1 MHIHTSSPPD
11 LDNDP
16 PRDQSTQSPV
26 RPESEGPVR
35 LEPVLP
41 FARLGKDDVDYA
53 GGKGANLGE
62 LTAAGLPVPDG
73 FVVGAPAYAA
83 YCEQTGL
90 RERLA
95 ELLDGVDVEDTAAL
109 QAASAAAR
117 ELFDTT
123 PLPEPLQREI
133 RAAYGQIGSHPSA
146 SDGEA
151 GADADGNTVTE
162 AGGGTAGDTAPAVAV
177 RSSATA
183 EDTADTSF
191 AGMNETFL
199 NIRGAD
205 AVIDAVRRCW
215 RSLFGAR
222 TIYYRGMNGFGQA
235 AMDIAV
241 VVQRQVN
248 STRAGVMFTV
258 NPATGERGELV
269 IEGSFGLGEAVV
281 SGSVSPDRYIVEKAT
296 LAIRRREVHRK
307 ELVIEYAPDGGTQQ
321 RTLSEDDSL
330 RPVLTDAEVV
340 AVAGLGR
347 RIEEHYGFPQDTEW
361 AFDPEGALWMLQSRP
376 ITTLQELPAEA
387 SATLEPDAAGAGA
400 GAGAGG
406 TGAGAGTGGA
416 GGGAEPAVLLRGL
429 GGAPGGAS
437 GSARVLRSL
446 ADADR
451 LGEGDVL
458 VTHMTAPDWLPLMRR
473 AAAIVTDSGGMT
485 CHAAIV
491 SRELGIPCVV
501 GTGEATR
508 VLRDGEAITVD
519 ATRGVVLEGLPD
531 VGLAATSFLDG
542 SPPAGGPGSGAGLP
556 TTTGAGSPSVASAAT
571 AAVPGGAAGTSTGG
585 PVTGTQILVN
595 LSEPSQVQRVAGLAV
610 DGVGLLRAELM
621 VLEALA
627 GDHPR
632 VLLEEGRGEDFVA
645 RMAAGLTTFAAGFAP
660 RPVTYR
666 TIDFRTNEFSGLR
679 GGERFEPQESNPM
692 IGYRGALRYTR
703 EPDVFRLEL
712 AALRQVWDAGLQNLH
727 VMLPFVRTARELRR
741 CRELIAESGLLD
753 RAGFELWVMA
763 EVPSVLFNLADYAAL
778 GVAGIS
784 VGSNDL
790 TQLLLGADRDNEV
803 LAETFDERD
812 PAVTAYL
819 RELIPRARELG
830 LRTSIC
836 GQAPSVHPEYA
847 ELLVRAGIDAISV
860 NIDVIDRTRALVAA
874 AEQRVLLDAA
884 RTAGQADGAGR
895 RPNGSQPER
904 VGRPRA
910 G

>member
-1 MHIHTSSPPD
+1 MSAATDAPP
-11 LDNDP
+11 L
-16 PRDQSTQSPV
+16 TGEPV
-26 RPESEGPVR
+26 RPFS
-35 LEPVLP
+35 
-41 FARLGKDDVDYA
+41 RLGRGDVAYA

-62 LTAAGLPVPDG
+62 LAAAGLPVPDG

-83 YCEQTGL
+83 FCGETGL

-95 ELLDGVDVEDTAAL
+95 GLLDGVDVEDTGAL
-109 QAASAAAR
+109 QAAGTAAR
-117 ELFDTT
+117 DLFDQT
-123 PLPEPLQREI
+123 PIPEPLRREI
-133 RAAYGQIGSHPSA
+133 RSRYEQL
-146 SDGEA
+146 
-151 GADADGNTVTE
+151 
-162 AGGGTAGDTAPAVAV
+162 AGGDSDLPVAV

-183 EDTADTSF
+183 EDTAETSF

-199 NIRGAD
+199 NVRGAD

-222 TIYYRGMNGFGQA
+222 TIYYRGVNGFAQA
-235 AMDIAV
+235 DMDIAV

-296 LAIRRREVHRK
+296 LAIRRREVHHK
-307 ELVIEYAPDGGTQQ
+307 DLLIEYAPGGGTAQ
-321 RTLSEDDSL
+321 RALSEEEAL
-330 RPVLTDAEVV
+330 APVLTDEEVV
-340 AVAGLGR
+340 AVAELGR
-347 RIEEHYGFPQDTEW
+347 RIEEHYGSPQDTEW
-361 AFDPEGALWMLQSRP
+361 AFDPDGALWMLQSRP
-376 ITTLQELPAEA
+376 ITTLHDEA
-387 SATLEPDAAGAGA
+387 PNSAAVERVQPQS
-400 GAGAGG
+400 
-406 TGAGAGTGGA
+406 
-416 GGGAEPAVLLRGL
+416 VLLHGL
-429 GGAPGGAS
+429 GGAPGSAAGA
-437 GSARVLRSL
+437 ARVLSSL
-446 ADADR
+446 ADAAS
-451 LGEGDVL
+451 LGDGEVL
-458 VTHMTAPDWLPLMRR
+458 VTHMTSPDWLPLMRR

-508 VLRDGEAITVD
+508 VLRDGERVTVD
-519 ATRGVVLEGLPD
+519 ATRGVVLEGVEDLN
-531 VGLAATSFLDG
+531 GG
-542 SPPAGGPGSGAGLP
+542 PPAGGPAGGVDRSTAADAP
-556 TTTGAGSPSVASAAT
+556 GPAAAAT
-571 AAVPGGAAGTSTGG
+571 PATVTAGA

-595 LSEPSQVQRVAGLAV
+595 LSEPSQVERVRGLPV
-610 DGVGLLRAELM
+610 DGVGLLRAEMM

-632 VLLEEGRGEDFVA
+632 TLLEEGRGEEFVA
-645 RMAAGLTTFAAGFAP
+645 RMAEGLSTFAAGFAP

-666 TIDFRTNEFSGLR
+666 TIDFRTNEFRGLR

-712 AALRQVWDAGLQNLH
+712 AALGRVWDAGLRNLH

-741 CRELIAESGLLD
+741 CRELIAEAGLLE
-753 RAGFELWVMA
+753 RPGFELWVMA
-763 EVPSVLFNLADYAAL
+763 EVPSVLFNLAEYAAL
-778 GVAGIS
+778 GVTGIS
-784 VGSNDL
+784 IGSNDL

-860 NIDVIDRTRALVAA
+860 SVDVVDRTRALVAA
-874 AEQRVLLDAA
+874 AERRVLLDSA
-884 RTAGQADGAGR
+884 RAQG
-895 RPNGSQPER
+895 
-904 VGRPRA
+904 RA
-910 G
+910 GGHARNGRARLTRPQG

>member
-1 MHIHTSSPPD
+1 MSIATDTDTRTSID
-11 LDNDP
+11 A
-16 PRDQSTQSPV
+16 V
-26 RPESEGPVR
+26 RPFG
-35 LEPVLP
+35 
-41 FARLGKDDVDYA
+41 RLGREDTMYA

-62 LTAAGLPVPDG
+62 LTSAGLPVPDG

-83 YCEQTGL
+83 YCAETGL
-90 RERLA
+90 RAQLA
-95 ELLDGVDVEDTAAL
+95 ELLDSVNVEDTAAL

-117 ELFDTT
+117 ALFDET
-123 PLPEPLQREI
+123 PITDEL
-133 RAAYGQIGSHPSA
+133 AGQIRSA
-146 SDGEA
+146 YA
-151 GADADGNTVTE
+151 GLVDDAGV
-162 AGGGTAGDTAPAVAV
+162 GDDTPVAV

-199 NIRGAD
+199 NVRGSD

-222 TIYYRGMNGFGQA
+222 TIYYRGVNDFAQA
-235 AMDIAV
+235 EMDIAV
-241 VVQRQVN
+241 VVQRQVE
-248 STRAGVMFTV
+248 SRSAGVMFTV

-296 LAIRRREVHRK
+296 LAIRRREVHHK
-307 ELVIEYAPDGGTQQ
+307 ELVIEYAPDGGGTRQ
-321 RTLSEDDSL
+321 RALSEEEAV
-330 RPVLTDAEVV
+330 RPVLADEEVV
-340 AVAGLGR
+340 AVAELGR
-347 RIEEHYGFPQDTEW
+347 RIEEHYGSPQDTEW
-361 AFDPEGALWMLQSRP
+361 AFGPDGTLWMLQSRP
-376 ITTLQELPAEA
+376 ITTLHDETPTTVTAAEA
-387 SATLEPDAAGAGA
+387 SEPQ
-400 GAGAGG
+400 
-406 TGAGAGTGGA
+406 T
-416 GGGAEPAVLLRGL
+416 VLLRGL
-429 GGAPGGAS
+429 GGAPGSAS
-437 GSARVLRSL
+437 GAARVLTSL
-446 ADADR
+446 ADAANVND
-451 LGEGDVL
+451 GDVL
-458 VTHMTAPDWLPLMRR
+458 VTHMTSPDWLPLLRR
-473 AAAIVTDSGGMT
+473 AGAIVTDSGGMT

-508 VLRDGEAITVD
+508 KLRDGEIVTVD
-519 ATRGVVLEGLPD
+519 AGRGVVLEGNIPAAH
-531 VGLAATSFLDG
+531 GEKSALAA
-542 SPPAGGPGSGAGLP
+542 GGQANGAAVG
-556 TTTGAGSPSVASAAT
+556 AAT
-571 AAVPGGAAGTSTGG
+571 MRLVTTAA
-585 PVTGTQILVN
+585 PVTATQILVN
-595 LSEPSQVQRVAGLAV
+595 LSEPSQVERVKDLPV
-610 DGVGLLRAELM
+610 DGVGLLRAEMM
-621 VLEALA
+621 VLEALD

-632 VLLEEGRGEDFVA
+632 TLLEEGHEEEFVV
-645 RMAAGLTTFAAGFAP
+645 RMAEGLTTFAAGFAP

-679 GGERFEPQESNPM
+679 GGEEYEPHESNPM

-703 EPDVFRLEL
+703 EPDVFRIEL
-712 AALRQVWDAGLQNLH
+712 AALGRVWDAGLQNLH

-741 CRELIAESGLLD
+741 CRELISEAGLLD
-753 RAGFELWVMA
+753 RPGFELWVMA
-763 EVPSVLFNLADYAAL
+763 EVPSVLFNLEEYAAL

-784 VGSNDL
+784 IGSNDL

-860 NIDVIDRTRALVAA
+860 SVDVVDRTRRLVAA

-884 RTAGQADGAGR
+884 REQRTPA
-895 RPNGSQPER
+895 EE
-904 VGRPRA
+904 
-910 G
+910 

>member
-1 MHIHTSSPPD
+1 MSIATDTDTRTSVD
-11 LDNDP
+11 A
-16 PRDQSTQSPV
+16 V
-26 RPESEGPVR
+26 R
-35 LEPVLP
+35 P
-41 FARLGKDDVDYA
+41 FARLGREDTMYA

-62 LTAAGLPVPDG
+62 LASAGLPVPDG

-83 YCEQTGL
+83 YCAETGL
-90 RERLA
+90 RAQLA
-95 ELLDGVDVEDTAAL
+95 ELLDSVNVEDTAAL
-109 QAASAAAR
+109 QAASVAAR
-117 ELFDTT
+117 ALFDQT
-123 PLPEPLQREI
+123 PMPEPLAAEI
-133 RAAYGQIGSHPSA
+133 RTAYERLA
-146 SDGEA
+146 R
-151 GADADGNTVTE
+151 E
-162 AGGGTAGDTAPAVAV
+162 AGGDRAGGDSIPVAV

-183 EDTADTSF
+183 EDTAASSF

-222 TIYYRGMNGFGQA
+222 TIYYRRVNDFAQA
-235 AMDIAV
+235 DMDIAV
-241 VVQRQVN
+241 VVQRQLE

-258 NPATGERGELV
+258 NPATGQRDELV

-281 SGSVSPDRYIVEKAT
+281 SGSVSPDRYVVEKAT
-296 LAIRRREVHRK
+296 LAIRRREVHHK
-307 ELVIEYAPDGGTQQ
+307 DLVIEYAPDGGTQQ
-321 RTLSEDDSL
+321 RTLTEVEAL
-330 RPVLTDAEVV
+330 KPVLTDEEVV
-340 AVAGLGR
+340 AVAELGR
-347 RIEEHYGFPQDTEW
+347 RIEEHYGSPQDTEW
-361 AFDPEGALWMLQSRP
+361 AFDPDGTLWMLQSRP
-376 ITTLQELPAEA
+376 ITTLHDE
-387 SATLEPDAAGAGA
+387 TLTTVTA
-400 GAGAGG
+400 
-406 TGAGAGTGGA
+406 
-416 GGGAEPAVLLRGL
+416 AEPSEPQTVLLRGL
-429 GGAPGGAS
+429 GGAPGSAS
-437 GSARVLRSL
+437 GAARVLTTL
-446 ADADR
+446 ADAANLND
-451 LGEGDVL
+451 GDVL
-458 VTHMTAPDWLPLMRR
+458 VTHMTSPDWLPLLRR
-473 AAAIVTDSGGMT
+473 AAAVVTDSGGMT

-508 VLRDGEAITVD
+508 RLRDGEIVTVD
-519 ATRGVVLEGLPD
+519 ATRGVVFEGARASEPPGD
-531 VGLAATSFLDG
+531 APAAG
-542 SPPAGGPGSGAGLP
+542 QAAG
-556 TTTGAGSPSVASAAT
+556 AT
-571 AAVPGGAAGTSTGG
+571 AGAAAL
-585 PVTGTQILVN
+585 VTATQILVN
-595 LSEPSQVQRVAGLAV
+595 LSEPSQVDRVKDLSV
-610 DGVGLLRAELM
+610 DGVGLLRAEMM

-632 VLLEEGRGEDFVA
+632 TLLEEGRGEEFVA
-645 RMAAGLTTFAAGFAP
+645 RMAEGLTTFAAGFAP

-679 GGERFEPQESNPM
+679 GGERFEPHESNPM

-712 AALRQVWDAGLQNLH
+712 AALSRVWDAGLHNLH

-741 CRELIAESGLLD
+741 CRELISEAGLLD

-763 EVPSVLFNLADYAAL
+763 EVPSVLFNLEQYAAL

-784 VGSNDL
+784 IGSNDL

-860 NIDVIDRTRALVAA
+860 SVDVIDRTRGLVAA

-884 RTAGQADGAGR
+884 RDGG
-895 RPNGSQPER
+895 
-904 VGRPRA
+904 
-910 G
+910 

>member
-1 MHIHTSSPPD
+1 MSIATDTDTRTSVD
-11 LDNDP
+11 A
-16 PRDQSTQSPV
+16 V
-26 RPESEGPVR
+26 R
-35 LEPVLP
+35 P
-41 FARLGKDDVDYA
+41 FARLGREDTMYA

-62 LTAAGLPVPDG
+62 LASAGLPVPDG

-83 YCEQTGL
+83 YCAETGL
-90 RERLA
+90 RAQLA
-95 ELLDGVDVEDTAAL
+95 ELLDSVNVEDTAAL
-109 QAASAAAR
+109 QAASVAAR
-117 ELFDTT
+117 ALFDQT
-123 PLPEPLQREI
+123 PMPEPLAAEI
-133 RAAYGQIGSHPSA
+133 RTAYERLA
-146 SDGEA
+146 R
-151 GADADGNTVTE
+151 E
-162 AGGGTAGDTAPAVAV
+162 AGGDRAGGDSIPVAV

-183 EDTADTSF
+183 EDTAASSF

-222 TIYYRGMNGFGQA
+222 TIYYRRVNDFAQA
-235 AMDIAV
+235 DMDIAV
-241 VVQRQVN
+241 VVQRQLE

-258 NPATGERGELV
+258 NPATGQRDELV

-281 SGSVSPDRYIVEKAT
+281 SGSVSPDRYVVEKAT
-296 LAIRRREVHRK
+296 LAIRRREVHHK
-307 ELVIEYAPDGGTQQ
+307 DLVIEYAPDGGTQQ
-321 RTLSEDDSL
+321 RTLTEVEAL
-330 RPVLTDAEVV
+330 KPVLTDEEVV
-340 AVAGLGR
+340 AVAELGR
-347 RIEEHYGFPQDTEW
+347 RIEEHYGSPQDTEW
-361 AFDPEGALWMLQSRP
+361 AFDPDGTLWMLQSRP
-376 ITTLQELPAEA
+376 ITTLHDETVTTVTA
-387 SATLEPDAAGAGA
+387 
-400 GAGAGG
+400 
-406 TGAGAGTGGA
+406 
-416 GGGAEPAVLLRGL
+416 AEPSEPQTVLLRGL
-429 GGAPGGAS
+429 GGAPGSAS
-437 GSARVLRSL
+437 GAARVLTTL
-446 ADADR
+446 ADAANLND
-451 LGEGDVL
+451 GDVL
-458 VTHMTAPDWLPLMRR
+458 VTHMTSPDWLPLLRR
-473 AAAIVTDSGGMT
+473 AAAVVTDSGGMT

-508 VLRDGEAITVD
+508 RLRDGEIVTVD
-519 ATRGVVLEGLPD
+519 ATRGVVFEGARASEPPGD
-531 VGLAATSFLDG
+531 APAAG
-542 SPPAGGPGSGAGLP
+542 QAAG
-556 TTTGAGSPSVASAAT
+556 AT
-571 AAVPGGAAGTSTGG
+571 AGAAAL
-585 PVTGTQILVN
+585 VTATQILVN
-595 LSEPSQVQRVAGLAV
+595 LSEPSQVDRVKDLSV
-610 DGVGLLRAELM
+610 DGVGLLRAEMM

-632 VLLEEGRGEDFVA
+632 TLLEEGRGEEFVA
-645 RMAAGLTTFAAGFAP
+645 RMAEGLTTFAAGFAP

-712 AALRQVWDAGLQNLH
+712 AALSRVWDAGLHNLH

-741 CRELIAESGLLD
+741 CRELISEAGLLD

-763 EVPSVLFNLADYAAL
+763 EVPSVLFNLEQYAAL

-784 VGSNDL
+784 IGSNDL

-860 NIDVIDRTRALVAA
+860 SVDVIDRTRGLVAA

-884 RTAGQADGAGR
+884 RDGG
-895 RPNGSQPER
+895 
-904 VGRPRA
+904 
-910 G
+910 